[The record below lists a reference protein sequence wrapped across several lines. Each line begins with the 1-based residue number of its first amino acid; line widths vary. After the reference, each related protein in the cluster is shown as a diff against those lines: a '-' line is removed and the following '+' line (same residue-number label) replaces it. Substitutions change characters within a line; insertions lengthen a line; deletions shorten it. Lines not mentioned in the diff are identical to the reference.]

1 MDDQVYGEKMKIRKS
16 TIIVHII
23 AWSVA
28 LIWVLPFLGVF
39 MAATR
44 PWGEISHGWW
54 NFAEFNPT
62 FENFVAAWT
71 DERASIAVGI
81 LNSFLVAIPSTVIP
95 LLVASLAGYGFAR
108 FSFPIRNYLFL
119 TIVLIM
125 AIPQQMIAVPIFQ
138 IMSSLGLVSNYIGLI
153 LVHSAWGLAWIILF
167 MRNYFLTLPVEI
179 EEAARVDGAS
189 DFKIFYKIVLPMA
202 LPALASVAVLQFM
215 WVWNDF
221 FLAQILIYDPEML
234 LATQRVSRMRGQY
247 IVSWDLL
254 SAASILVMIVPVLI
268 FALLQ
273 KYYIKGMV
281 GWTVKG

>member
-1 MDDQVYGEKMKIRKS
+1 MKIRKS

-23 AWSVA
+23 AWSAA
-28 LIWVLPFLGVF
+28 LIWILPFLGVL

-44 PWGEISHGWW
+44 PFSEISHGWW
-54 NFAEFNPT
+54 NFADFNPS
-62 FENFVAAWT
+62 FKHFVEAWNNPT
-71 DERASIAVGI
+71 NPLGPGV
-81 LNSFLVAIPSTVIP
+81 LNSFLVAIPSTFIP
-95 LLVASLAGYGFAR
+95 ILVASLAGYGFAR

-167 MRNYFLTLPVEI
+167 MRNYFLTLPIEI
-179 EEAARVDGAS
+179 EEAAKVDGAS

-221 FLAQILIYDPEML
+221 FLAQILIYDPDML
-234 LATQRVSRMRGQY
+234 LATQRVSRMRGQLY
-247 IVSWDLL
+247 VPWDLL
-254 SAASILVMIVPVLI
+254 SAASILVMIVPILI
-268 FALLQ
+268 YALLQ
-273 KYYIKGMV
+273 KYYVKGMI
-281 GWTVKG
+281 GWKVKG